1 MPTKARVFLALLG
14 VALFIPTVIGIQS
27 RGDGEKS
34 DETTAVTALASPGCG
49 KLEYAGEGK
58 PSVLVASDLTLA
70 GPSRRASLQIVEAI
84 RYELE
89 RRAWRA
95 GNRRVAFQSCDDAKG
110 GARDLARC
118 RENGRAFADEPTL
131 VGVVGT
137 YYSDCAKVVVPQL
150 NTAADGAVP
159 MLSPLNVD
167 VCLTEPSPACDR
179 TEPDKYYPTGS
190 RNYARLAPN
199 LVYQSAALAQ
209 LAQRL
214 GLRRVFILTDREA
227 YGVGVAVHFRRA
239 ARKLGIGVVGSR
251 TWDPDDRSY
260 AALFRD
266 VARSDADAIVLA
278 GVASQDGARLIREK
292 VAVLGKNH
300 GKVKLIA
307 PDAFAEQD
315 VLDGAG
321 AAAREMYVV
330 APGVSLRSF
339 GRGARNFARRF
350 SAERLGGAPVDPY
363 ALHGAE
369 AIRVLLDALAR
380 SDGSRT
386 GVRRALF
393 ATRVSGGLLGS
404 YRFDANGDP
413 VAARGPVV
421 AFTAYRAGDRFV
433 PLATITPEPAVV
445 AAARG

>member
-1 MPTKARVFLALLG
+1 MG
-14 VALFIPTVIGIQS
+14 VA
-27 RGDGEKS
+27 
-34 DETTAVTALASPGCG
+34 A
-49 KLEYAGEGK
+49 
-58 PSVLVASDLTLA
+58 
-70 GPSRRASLQIVEAI
+70 
-84 RYELE
+84 
-89 RRAWRA
+89 
-95 GNRRVAFQSCDDAKG
+95 
-110 GARDLARC
+110 
-118 RENGRAFADEPTL
+118 
-131 VGVVGT
+131 
-137 YYSDCAKVVVPQL
+137 
-150 NTAADGAVP
+150 
-159 MLSPLNVD
+159 
-167 VCLTEPSPACDR
+167 
-179 TEPDKYYPTGS
+179 
-190 RNYARLAPN
+190 
-199 LVYQSAALAQ
+199 
-209 LAQRL
+209 
-214 GLRRVFILTDREA
+214 
-227 YGVGVAVHFRRA
+227 HFRRA

-251 TWDPDDRSY
+251 SWDPDDLSY

-266 VARSDADAIVLA
+266 VARSDADPIVLL

-292 VAVLGKNH
+292 VAALGTNH

-307 PDAFAEQD
+307 PDAFAEQA
-315 VLDGAG
+315 VLDRAG

-339 GRGARNFARRF
+339 GRGARDFARRF

-380 SDGSRT
+380 SDGSRA